1 MSKYRTYSHRQKS
14 AWDMDEDEEQV
25 SRREYKEQE
34 IKRKEKRIKNA
45 LKSKNIDALL
55 EDEDD
60 DEYDI

>member
-14 AWDMDEDEEQV
+14 SWDMDDDEEQF
-25 SRREYKEQE
+25 SRKEYKEQE
-34 IKRKEKRIKNA
+34 MKRKEKRLKNA

-60 DEYDI
+60 EYDI